1 MKKAMV
7 FRLALVVIFLS
18 PNCVQAAQ
26 KAAVAPAATTA
37 AAPAPEDQTPDA
49 QAPVAQA
56 PSDAA
61 AAPAQTGG
69 DAGQAP
75 DAATKKISEL
85 VHAGK
90 YADAQQL
97 TTGLL
102 LAYPND
108 QRLIK
113 AQALIAKLMAPGGS
127 ASNNSQPTPSGAD
140 ASAEQLTGMDKVDY
154 NALIELARQTQE
166 STDLDEQNKLL
177 KQFMEESDAFLVRH
191 PEQMLLW
198 QLRAATAI
206 SMNEPM
212 DGYRAGTKLIA
223 MGAADSNDPNLQ
235 QLLAKLK
242 LLGWLDSYKV
252 QELQYEVDEERKKQ
266 DAADASA
273 KNTFAVVHL
282 DGLHYEYGHLTI
294 NPDEAIYV
302 GSDETAH
309 IARSNIRD
317 VSVACNSDACG
328 MYFTQ
333 KAGRRFYFLAV
344 TEDAVTNKSTKGP
357 VFRPPSVIGNAV
369 VARWGFVASGKNNK
383 TLSPAAAG
391 GAAAPAK
398 SGASGSSGS
407 LISASSASAK
417 GDSGS
422 LMKASAAA
430 SNPAAPINAPAAAG
444 APVAEVE
451 AATGPAILHV
461 YRPHHMTGAMEKF
474 DVSVDGKKLAKL
486 ENSQMVRLVVM
497 PGKHNIS
504 VEGKHM
510 DDKIPVDDLDMAA
523 GVEYWI
529 KVDVDSGAFSAH
541 TELSV
546 VPAAQAEGE
555 VKGFK
560 DVSDSSAKK

>member
-1 MKKAMV
+1 MKKGMV
-7 FRLALVVIFLS
+7 LGFALAVIFLS
-18 PNCVQAAQ
+18 PRCAQAAAQ
-26 KAAVAPAATTA
+26 KKAVVPAATDTTT
-37 AAPAPEDQTPDA
+37 AAPAQGDQTSTEPTPVT
-49 QAPVAQA
+49 QAPVEQA

-61 AAPAQTGG
+61 PAQGG
-69 DAGQAP
+69 ASADAGQAP

-108 QRLIK
+108 QRLIR
-113 AQALIAKLMAPGGS
+113 AQALIAKLIAGGGS
-127 ASNNSQPTPSGAD
+127 AANNSQPAPSTAD
-140 ASAEQLTGMDKVDY
+140 TSAEQLTGMDKVDY
-154 NALIELARQTQE
+154 NALIELARQAQG
-166 STDLDEQNKLL
+166 STDLDEQNRLL
-177 KQFMEESDAFLVRH
+177 QQFMEESNTFLVKH

-198 QLRAATAI
+198 QLRAASAI

-212 DGYRAGTKLIA
+212 NGYRAGTKLIA

-235 QLLAKLK
+235 QLLAKLQ

-252 QELQYEVDEERKKQ
+252 QELQYEVDVEQKKQ
-266 DAADASA
+266 AETDASA

-302 GSDETAH
+302 GTDETAH

-317 VSVACNSDACG
+317 VSVACNTDGCG

-369 VARWGFVASGKNNK
+369 VARWKFVASGKNNK
-383 TLSPAAAG
+383 TLSPAPEG
-391 GAAAPAK
+391 GAVPAAVPSAQKSTPSPPAPE
-398 SGASGSSGS
+398 A
-407 LISASSASAK
+407 ASANV
-417 GDSGS
+417 SV
-422 LMKASAAA
+422 AA
-430 SNPAAPINAPAAAG
+430 NDP
-444 APVAEVE
+444 APVATVE

-474 DVSVDGKKLAKL
+474 DVSVDGKKLAQL

-497 PGKHNIS
+497 PGRHNIS

-510 DDKIPVDDLDMAA
+510 DDKIPVDDFDMAA

-555 VKGFK
+555 AKGFK
-560 DVSDSSAKK
+560 DVSAEGEKKK